1 MPSDFVEAR
10 PGDIIS
16 SALFNDLLQ
25 RLALIEE
32 RVDQLEGSVGSG
44 TDPVAI
50 TGFEPDDEVA
60 VGQELT
66 ILGRGFLFP
75 PVVSGVPT
83 NTVRLNDTQ
92 VTSFLFDSSTTRLS
106 FLVPAAAGGANPTN
120 VTVRVSNGAGEAQPR
135 PYRLLPAVPSTV
147 PPPTI
152 SNVFPLGNQELGNT
166 IIISTTTTR
175 TAVIRGANF
184 SAQPNEN
191 IVQFVVPSSGAT
203 VPAAG
208 ADPLPVTFISTSEIQ
223 VAVPFIAAVPPF
235 GSIPIVLSVRV
246 QGNSTPATRPVN
258 ARRG

>member
-1 MPSDFVEAR
+1 MPNDFVEAR

-32 RVDQLEGSVGSG
+32 RVDQLEGSVGGG

-50 TGFEPDDEVA
+50 TGFEPEDEVA

-120 VTVRVSNGAGEAQPR
+120 ITVRVSNGAGEAQPR
-135 PYRLLPAVPSTV
+135 QYRLLPAVPSTV
-147 PPPTI
+147 PQPTI
-152 SNVFPLGNQELGNT
+152 TGVFPLGSPDLTN
-166 IIISTTTTR
+166 IIFVATTTTR
-175 TAVIRGANF
+175 TAVIRGTNF
-184 SAQPNEN
+184 STQPNEN
-191 IVQFVVPSSGAT
+191 IVQFVVPATGAT
-203 VPAAG
+203 VPAPG
-208 ADPLPVTFISTSEIQ
+208 EDPLPVSVISTSEIQ
-223 VAVPFIAAVPPF
+223 VAVPPIAAVPPF
-235 GSIPIVLSVRV
+235 GSIPLVLSVRV
-246 QGNSTPATRPVN
+246 HGNSSPATRPVN